1 MSAGEKAFG
10 LIKSIM
16 LTTERFDALEAR
28 IKRVADDQTDLSR
41 SHVELA
47 QRVARLEGFLEGA
60 VAATRREPRLP
71 SEPS

>member
-10 LIKSIM
+10 LIKSFLLI
-16 LTTERFDALEAR
+16 TERFDALEAR
-28 IKRVADDQTDLSR
+28 IKRVADDQTDLGR

-60 VAATRREPRLP
+60 VAATGREPRLP
-71 SEPS
+71 RE